1 MNEKKEKILI
11 VGEFLMKILY
21 AVHGYKPAYRLG
33 GPIHSVS
40 AAAESLVRKGHD
52 VIVFAT
58 NSNLDEDLDVATDQP
73 IKVNGVEVWY
83 FKREEPIRKWLPF
96 IPYLS
101 KSMGFLYAPAMRAQ
115 LDRII
120 HSVDVVHTQMPYVY
134 PTFAAGRAAIRHKK
148 PLFYHQRGVFGPERL
163 KFRGMK
169 KRLYIKAIERPVMR
183 RATTLIALTEAEVV
197 SYRALGIQTPCR
209 VIPNGI
215 DLGDLPQVVDNP
227 TGSVNHIAPD
237 EQVILFMARLHPL
250 KGADNLIRA
259 FLLIQDRFPKA
270 KLVMAGPDEWG
281 MLDRFQHEIIKSG
294 AAERVLFPGM
304 VSGTTKQQILNR
316 ADLFCLP
323 SVGEGFSIAVLEAL
337 ATSTAVLL
345 SPGCHFPEV
354 ETAGVGH
361 IAESDP
367 VTLSR
372 ALANLLGSPEK
383 LKKMGS
389 KGRDFVSRHYSWDA
403 ITELLLEAYSEGI
416 ERNRLRLL

>member
-1 MNEKKEKILI
+1 
-11 VGEFLMKILY
+11 MKILY

-33 GPIHSVS
+33 GPVHSVS
-40 AAAESLVRKGHD
+40 AAAEALVLKGHE

-83 FKREEPIRKWLPF
+83 FKREEPIRRWLPF

-101 KSMGFLYAPAMRAQ
+101 KSMGFLYAPALRAQ

-163 KFRGMK
+163 KFRSMK
-169 KRLYIKAIERPVMR
+169 KRLYIKAIERPIMQ
-183 RATTLIALTEAEVV
+183 RATTLIALTEAEVE
-197 SYRALGIQTPCR
+197 SYRALGVQTPCR
-209 VIPNGI
+209 VIPNG
-215 DLGDLPQVVDNP
+215 VDI
-227 TGSVNHIAPD
+227 VNHQHSFNRSADSLYNISPD
-237 EQVILFMARLHPL
+237 EVVILFMARLHPI
-250 KGADNLIRA
+250 KGADRLIRA
-259 FLLIQDRFPKA
+259 FLMLQDRFPQA

-281 MLDRFQHEIIKSG
+281 MVEKFRIAITKAG
-294 AAERVLFPGM
+294 IGNRVLFLGM
-304 VSGTTKQQILNR
+304 VTGEAKQDLLAR

-323 SVGEGFSIAVLEAL
+323 SDGEGFSIAVLEAL
-337 ATSTAVLL
+337 ANSTAVLL

-354 ETAGVGH
+354 ETAGVGR
-361 IAESDP
+361 ISQSDP

-372 ALANLLGSPEK
+372 ALADLLGSPEK
-383 LKKMGS
+383 LKEMGS

-416 ERNRLRLL
+416 ERNKLRLH